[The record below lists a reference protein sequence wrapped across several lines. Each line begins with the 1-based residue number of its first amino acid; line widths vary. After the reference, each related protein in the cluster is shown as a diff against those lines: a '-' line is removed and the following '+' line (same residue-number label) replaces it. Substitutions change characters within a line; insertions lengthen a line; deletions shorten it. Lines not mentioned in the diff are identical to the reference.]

1 MSSSRH
7 PRSETT
13 PARPVREARRRRVLT
28 PDEAGYPG
36 WPRFPAGLFGR
47 AGLARRPRFAAA

>member
-1 MSSSRH
+1 M
-7 PRSETT
+7 PT
-13 PARPVREARRRRVLT
+13 RPVREVRRRRVLT